1 MFLLKYRYLL
11 FFPFLIFVVFLI
23 DKIFLIELVRDH
35 FIQPGGMLYY
45 RQRKEQLNLL
55 KKELPNIEKDG
66 KRLII
71 VLGDSRS
78 LGLGQEIANIIQQK
92 QLEIWNFSGTQA
104 IPAYHYYIAKKILK
118 FAKPDSFYIGI
129 SPDAFNRNAGIFASP
144 VLNYGVDEEFIKNYR
159 SLIPDTDYQV
169 YKKTRRY
176 ALAGLQ
182 FSFRTF
188 IKRLKGT
195 LFQTDIEEVLKK
207 FHIDYSKLS
216 LEEKKMLQVLYSFR
230 EENLDF
236 YDYYKS
242 PQRMLLNL
250 TKGAQYAWFSRM
262 NDNELKKETEKLKN
276 LYLNQFVLS
285 QEQLIFLEL
294 LLEEIHQNRS
304 KAVVFFPRV
313 NPYLRELYLKIPEI
327 QFIKKRV
334 EELSNQYNYPTVDFN
349 DNNVLNCNDYYDAS
363 HLSVSCFPDVLKVLI
378 KIN

>member
-176 ALAGLQ
+176 VLAGLQ

-195 LFQTDIEEVLKK
+195 LFQTNIEEVLKK
-207 FHIDYSKLS
+207 FQIDYSKLS

-250 TKGAQYAWFSRM
+250 TKGAQYAWFGRM

-378 KIN
+378 KIK

>member
-250 TKGAQYAWFSRM
+250 TKGAQYAWFGRM

-334 EELSNQYNYPTVDFN
+334 EELSNQYNYPPVDFN

-378 KIN
+378 KIK

>member
-250 TKGAQYAWFSRM
+250 TKGAQYAWFGRM

-327 QFIKKRV
+327 QFIKKQV

-378 KIN
+378 KIK

>member
-144 VLNYGVDEEFIKNYR
+144 
-159 SLIPDTDYQV
+159 
-169 YKKTRRY
+169 
-176 ALAGLQ
+176 
-182 FSFRTF
+182 
-188 IKRLKGT
+188 
-195 LFQTDIEEVLKK
+195 
-207 FHIDYSKLS
+207 
-216 LEEKKMLQVLYSFR
+216 
-230 EENLDF
+230 
-236 YDYYKS
+236 
-242 PQRMLLNL
+242 
-250 TKGAQYAWFSRM
+250 
-262 NDNELKKETEKLKN
+262 
-276 LYLNQFVLS
+276 
-285 QEQLIFLEL
+285 
-294 LLEEIHQNRS
+294 
-304 KAVVFFPRV
+304 
-313 NPYLRELYLKIPEI
+313 
-327 QFIKKRV
+327 
-334 EELSNQYNYPTVDFN
+334 
-349 DNNVLNCNDYYDAS
+349 
-363 HLSVSCFPDVLKVLI
+363 
-378 KIN
+378 

>member
-250 TKGAQYAWFSRM
+250 TKGAQYAWFGRM

-304 KAVVFFPRV
+304 KAVVFFTRV

-378 KIN
+378 KIK

>member
-250 TKGAQYAWFSRM
+250 TKGAQYVWFGRM

-334 EELSNQYNYPTVDFN
+334 EELANQYNYPTVDFN

>member
-250 TKGAQYAWFSRM
+250 TKGAQYAWFGRM

-334 EELSNQYNYPTVDFN
+334 EELANQYNYPTVDFN

-363 HLSVSCFPDVLKVLI
+363 HLSVSCFPDVLRVLL
-378 KIN
+378 KYH